1 MALSRPVRFILM
13 FMTAAVVIFF
23 LTGVVA
29 AFLLTTRGPTVQAG
43 SLLWLRVPD
52 NMVERAPDDL
62 LGRLVG
68 RRETVGAVVETLR
81 KAKVDARVEA
91 VVLIPAMQ
99 PGLWGKVQEIRDA
112 VLDFKTSGKPIV
124 AYLEYGGGQQY
135 YLATACDQIFLTPTS
150 PLDLVGVAS
159 YELFFRGALDKVGA
173 YPDVRQAWRAAPC
186 LALSTGRRKPT
197 GK

>member
-1 MALSRPVRFILM
+1 MALSRLVRFMLM
-13 FMTAAVVIFF
+13 FITAAVLIFF
-23 LTGVVA
+23 LAGVVA

-52 NMVERAPDDL
+52 NLAERAPDDL
-62 LGRLVG
+62 LGQLVG

-91 VVLIPAMQ
+91 VVLIPALQ

-112 VLDFKTSGKPIV
+112 VLDFKMSGKPIV

-135 YLATACDQIFLTPTS
+135 YLATACDQIFSYTDEPTRS
-150 PLDLVGVAS
+150 
-159 YELFFRGALDKVGA
+159 
-173 YPDVRQAWRAAPC
+173 
-186 LALSTGRRKPT
+186 RRRR
-197 GK
+197 

>member
-62 LGRLVG
+62 LGQLVG

-99 PGLWGKVQEIRDA
+99 PGLWGK
-112 VLDFKTSGKPIV
+112 
-124 AYLEYGGGQQY
+124 
-135 YLATACDQIFLTPTS
+135 
-150 PLDLVGVAS
+150 
-159 YELFFRGALDKVGA
+159 GAGD
-173 YPDVRQAWRAAPC
+173 P
-186 LALSTGRRKPT
+186 
-197 GK
+197 